1 MSITRRSAMK
11 IGMAG
16 VLAASVGGAAKEA
29 AGARRSFRLG
39 GPIFLKT
46 DDPALLAR
54 EHRRLGYGAAY
65 CPEFATLD
73 DLKTVREIERSFAA
87 ENVIIAEVGAWR
99 NMLDPDTAK
108 RSANLEYVVQ
118 RCALA
123 DEIGA
128 RCCVDIAGSFNKD
141 SWYGPDPR
149 NLSEEFFEQTVQN
162 CRYILDHVKPKRTR
176 FTIEMMGWNLPDG
189 PDAYL
194 ELIKAVDRKA
204 FAVHLDICNG
214 INSPRRFY
222 ENSAFIRECFKKLG
236 PWIVSCHGKDL
247 KWIIEYN
254 VRFKEVAP
262 GSGQIDYGTYI
273 DEIARLDADIPLM
286 LEHMNTEAEYDDG
299 RKYIQALA
307 ASRGLVLNPAP
318 LRISV
323 TTPADRSSREGSI

>member
-1 MSITRRSAMK
+1 MNITRRSAVK
-11 IGMAG
+11 LG
-16 VLAASVGGAAKEA
+16 A
-29 AGARRSFRLG
+29 AGALAGLKSSAQVTEYGEHGLRLG
-39 GPIFLKT
+39 GPVFLKT
-46 DDPALLAR
+46 EDPALLAR

-65 CPEFATLD
+65 CPEFATLA

-87 ENVIIAEVGAWR
+87 ERIVIAEVGAWR
-99 NMLDPDTAK
+99 NMLDPDPAK
-108 RSANLEYVVQ
+108 RNANLDYVVQ

-141 SWYGPDPR
+141 SWYGPDPQ
-149 NLSEEFFEQTVQN
+149 NLSQEFFDQTVQN
-162 CRYILDHVKPKRTR
+162 CRHILDQVKPKRTR

-194 ELIKAVDRKA
+194 ELLRAVDRKA

-222 ENSAFIRECFKKLG
+222 ENAAYIRECFKKLG

-254 VRFKEVAP
+254 VRFQEVAP
-262 GSGQIDYGTYI
+262 GSGQIDYGTYL
-273 DEIARLDADIPLM
+273 EELARLDADVPLM
-286 LEHMNTEAEYDDG
+286 LEHLSSAAEYDQG
-299 RKYIQALA
+299 RNYIQSLA
-307 ASRGLVLNPAP
+307 TSKGIVLN
-318 LRISV
+318 R
-323 TTPADRSSREGSI
+323 G

>member
-1 MSITRRSAMK
+1 MKITRR
-11 IGMAG
+11 
-16 VLAASVGGAAKEA
+16 LAVKLGA
-29 AGARRSFRLG
+29 AGALAHTIVSRGQAAGTARRGVRLG
-39 GPIFLKT
+39 GPVFLKT
-46 DDPALLAR
+46 EDSTLLAR

-65 CPEFATLD
+65 CPEFASLA
-73 DLKTVREIERSFAA
+73 DLKGLREIERAFAA

-99 NMLDPDTAK
+99 NMLDPDPAK
-108 RSANLEYVVQ
+108 RSANLDYVMQ

-123 DEIGA
+123 DELGA

-149 NLSEEFFEQTVQN
+149 NLSQEFFEQTVQN
-162 CRYILDHVKPKRTR
+162 CHYILDHVKPKRTR

-222 ENSAFIRECFKKLG
+222 ESAAFIRECFKKLG

-254 VRFKEVAP
+254 VRFQEVAP
-262 GSGQIDYGTYI
+262 GSGQIDYGAYL
-273 DEIARLDADIPLM
+273 DELVRLDAGVPLM
-286 LEHMNTEAEYDDG
+286 LEHLSSPAEYDSG
-299 RKYIQALA
+299 RKFIQTLA
-307 ASRGLVLNPAP
+307 ASKGIVLNHA
-318 LRISV
+318 
-323 TTPADRSSREGSI
+323 

>member
-1 MSITRRSAMK
+1 MNITRRSAVK
-11 IGMAG
+11 LG
-16 VLAASVGGAAKEA
+16 A
-29 AGARRSFRLG
+29 AGALAGLKSSAQVTEYGEHGLRLG
-39 GPIFLKT
+39 GPVFLKT
-46 DDPALLAR
+46 EDPALLAR

-65 CPEFATLD
+65 CPEFATLS

-87 ENVIIAEVGAWR
+87 ERIVIAEVGAWR
-99 NMLDPDTAK
+99 NMLDPDPAK
-108 RSANLEYVVQ
+108 RNANLDYVVQ

-141 SWYGPDPR
+141 SWYGPDPQ
-149 NLSEEFFEQTVQN
+149 NLSQEFFDQTVQN
-162 CRYILDHVKPKRTR
+162 CRHILDQVKPKRTR

-194 ELIKAVDRKA
+194 ELLRAVDRKA

-222 ENSAFIRECFKKLG
+222 ENAAYIRECFKKLG

-254 VRFKEVAP
+254 VRFQEVAP
-262 GSGQIDYGTYI
+262 GSGQIDYGAYL
-273 DEIARLDADIPLM
+273 EELARLDADVPLM
-286 LEHMNTEAEYDDG
+286 LEHLSSAAEYDQG
-299 RKYIQALA
+299 RKYIQSLA
-307 ASRGLVLNPAP
+307 TSKGIVLN
-318 LRISV
+318 R
-323 TTPADRSSREGSI
+323 G

>member
-1 MSITRRSAMK
+1 MNITRRSAVK
-11 IGMAG
+11 LG
-16 VLAASVGGAAKEA
+16 A
-29 AGARRSFRLG
+29 AGALAGLKSSAQVTEYGEHGLRLG
-39 GPIFLKT
+39 GPVFLKT
-46 DDPALLAR
+46 EDPALLAR

-65 CPEFATLD
+65 CPEFATLA

-87 ENVIIAEVGAWR
+87 ERVVIAEVGAWR
-99 NMLDPDTAK
+99 NMLDPDPAK
-108 RSANLEYVVQ
+108 RNANLDYVVQ

-141 SWYGPDPR
+141 SWYGPDPQ
-149 NLSEEFFEQTVQN
+149 NLSQEFFDQTVQN
-162 CRYILDHVKPKRTR
+162 CRHILDQVKPKRTR

-194 ELIKAVDRKA
+194 ELLRAVDRKA

-222 ENSAFIRECFKKLG
+222 ENAAYIRECFKKLG

-254 VRFKEVAP
+254 VRFQEVAP
-262 GSGQIDYGTYI
+262 GSGQIDYGAYL
-273 DEIARLDADIPLM
+273 EELARLDADVPLM
-286 LEHMNTEAEYDDG
+286 LEHLSSAAEYDQG
-299 RKYIQALA
+299 RKYIQSLA
-307 ASRGLVLNPAP
+307 TSKGIVLN
-318 LRISV
+318 R
-323 TTPADRSSREGSI
+323 G

>member
-1 MSITRRSAMK
+1 MAMK
-11 IGMAG
+11 LG
-16 VLAASVGGAAKEA
+16 A
-29 AGARRSFRLG
+29 AGAMAHTLDSPARTVGTARRGVRLG
-39 GPIFLKT
+39 GPVFLKT
-46 DDPALLAR
+46 EDPSLLAR
-54 EHRRLGYGAAY
+54 EHRRLGYGAGY
-65 CPEFATLD
+65 CPESATLA
-73 DLKTVREIERSFAA
+73 DLKGLRDIERAFGA

-99 NMLDPDTAK
+99 NMLDPNPAK

-123 DEIGA
+123 DELGA
-128 RCCVDIAGSFNKD
+128 RCCVDIAGSFNED

-149 NLSEEFFEQTVQN
+149 NLSQDFFEQTVQN

-194 ELIKAVDRKA
+194 DLIKAVDRKA

-222 ENSAFIRECFKKLG
+222 ESAAFIRECFKKLG

-254 VRFKEVAP
+254 VRFQEVAP
-262 GSGQIDYGTYI
+262 GSGQIDYGAYL
-273 DEIARLDADIPLM
+273 DELARLDAGVPLM
-286 LEHMNTEAEYDDG
+286 LEHLSSPAEYDSG
-299 RKYIQALA
+299 RKFIQSLA
-307 ASRGLVLNPAP
+307 ASKGIVLNEA
-318 LRISV
+318 
-323 TTPADRSSREGSI
+323 

>member
-1 MSITRRSAMK
+1 MNITRRSAVK
-11 IGMAG
+11 LG
-16 VLAASVGGAAKEA
+16 A
-29 AGARRSFRLG
+29 AGALAGLKSSAQVTEYGEHGLRLG
-39 GPIFLKT
+39 GPVFLKT
-46 DDPALLAR
+46 EDPALLAR

-65 CPEFATLD
+65 CPEFATLA

-87 ENVIIAEVGAWR
+87 ERIVIAEVGAWR
-99 NMLDPDTAK
+99 NMLDPDPAK
-108 RSANLEYVVQ
+108 RNANLDYVVQ

-141 SWYGPDPR
+141 SWYGPDPQ
-149 NLSEEFFEQTVQN
+149 NLSQEFFDQTVQN
-162 CRYILDHVKPKRTR
+162 CRHILDQVKPKRTR

-194 ELIKAVDRKA
+194 ELLRAVDRKA

-222 ENSAFIRECFKKLG
+222 ENAAYIRECFKKLG

-254 VRFKEVAP
+254 VRFQEVAP
-262 GSGQIDYGTYI
+262 GSGQINYGAYL
-273 DEIARLDADIPLM
+273 EELARLDADVPLM
-286 LEHMNTEAEYDDG
+286 LEHLSSAAEYDQG
-299 RKYIQALA
+299 RKYIQSLA
-307 ASRGLVLNPAP
+307 TSKGIVLN
-318 LRISV
+318 R
-323 TTPADRSSREGSI
+323 G

>member
-1 MSITRRSAMK
+1 MNITRRSAVK
-11 IGMAG
+11 LG
-16 VLAASVGGAAKEA
+16 A
-29 AGARRSFRLG
+29 AGALAGLKSSAQVTEYGEHGLRLG
-39 GPIFLKT
+39 GPVFLKT
-46 DDPALLAR
+46 EDPALLAR

-65 CPEFATLD
+65 CPEFATLA

-87 ENVIIAEVGAWR
+87 ESIVIAEVGAWR
-99 NMLDPDTAK
+99 NMLDPDPAK
-108 RSANLEYVVQ
+108 RNANLDYVVQ

-141 SWYGPDPR
+141 SWYGPDPQ
-149 NLSEEFFEQTVQN
+149 NLSQEFFDQTVQN
-162 CRYILDHVKPKRTR
+162 CRHILDQVKPKRTR

-194 ELIKAVDRKA
+194 ELLRAVDRKA

-222 ENSAFIRECFKKLG
+222 ENAAYIRECFKKLG

-254 VRFKEVAP
+254 VRFQEVAP
-262 GSGQIDYGTYI
+262 GSGQIDCGAYL
-273 DEIARLDADIPLM
+273 EELARLDADVPLM
-286 LEHMNTEAEYDDG
+286 LEHLSSAAEYDQG
-299 RKYIQALA
+299 RKYIQSLA
-307 ASRGLVLNPAP
+307 TSKGIVLN
-318 LRISV
+318 R
-323 TTPADRSSREGSI
+323 G

>member
-1 MSITRRSAMK
+1 MNITRRSAVK
-11 IGMAG
+11 LG
-16 VLAASVGGAAKEA
+16 A
-29 AGARRSFRLG
+29 AGALAGLKSSAQVTEYGEHGLRLG
-39 GPIFLKT
+39 GPVFLKT
-46 DDPALLAR
+46 EDPALLAR

-65 CPEFATLD
+65 CPEFATLA

-87 ENVIIAEVGAWR
+87 ERIVIAEVGAWR
-99 NMLDPDTAK
+99 NMLDPDPAK
-108 RSANLEYVVQ
+108 RNANLDYVVQ

-141 SWYGPDPR
+141 SWYGPDPQ
-149 NLSEEFFEQTVQN
+149 NLSQEFFDQTVQN
-162 CRYILDHVKPKRTR
+162 CRHILDQVKPKRTR

-194 ELIKAVDRKA
+194 ELLRAVDRKA

-222 ENSAFIRECFKKLG
+222 ENAAYIRECFKKLG

-254 VRFKEVAP
+254 VRFQEVAP
-262 GSGQIDYGTYI
+262 GSGQIDYGAYL
-273 DEIARLDADIPLM
+273 EELARLDADVPLM
-286 LEHMNTEAEYDDG
+286 LEHLSSAAEYDQG
-299 RKYIQALA
+299 RNYIQSLA
-307 ASRGLVLNPAP
+307 TSKGIVLN
-318 LRISV
+318 R
-323 TTPADRSSREGSI
+323 G

>member
-1 MSITRRSAMK
+1 MNITRRFAVK
-11 IGMAG
+11 LG
-16 VLAASVGGAAKEA
+16 A
-29 AGARRSFRLG
+29 AGALAGLKSSAQVTEYGEHGLRLG
-39 GPIFLKT
+39 GPVFLKT
-46 DDPALLAR
+46 EDPALLAR

-65 CPEFATLD
+65 CPEFATLA

-87 ENVIIAEVGAWR
+87 ERIVIAEVGAWR
-99 NMLDPDTAK
+99 NMLDPDPAK
-108 RSANLEYVVQ
+108 RNANLDYVVQ

-141 SWYGPDPR
+141 SWYGPDPQ
-149 NLSEEFFEQTVQN
+149 NLSQEFFDQTVQN
-162 CRYILDHVKPKRTR
+162 CRHILDQVKPKRTR

-194 ELIKAVDRKA
+194 ELLRAVDRKA

-222 ENSAFIRECFKKLG
+222 ENAAYIRECFKKLG

-254 VRFKEVAP
+254 VRFQEVAP
-262 GSGQIDYGTYI
+262 GSGQIDYGTYL
-273 DEIARLDADIPLM
+273 EELARLDADVPLM
-286 LEHMNTEAEYDDG
+286 LEHLSSAAEYDQG
-299 RKYIQALA
+299 RNYIQSLA
-307 ASRGLVLNPAP
+307 TSKGIVLN
-318 LRISV
+318 R
-323 TTPADRSSREGSI
+323 G

>member
-1 MSITRRSAMK
+1 MNITRRSAVK
-11 IGMAG
+11 LG
-16 VLAASVGGAAKEA
+16 A
-29 AGARRSFRLG
+29 AGALAGLKSSAQVTEYGEHGLRLG
-39 GPIFLKT
+39 GPVFLKT
-46 DDPALLAR
+46 EDPALLAR

-65 CPEFATLD
+65 CPEFATLA

-87 ENVIIAEVGAWR
+87 ETIVIAEVGAWR
-99 NMLDPDTAK
+99 NMLDPDPAK
-108 RSANLEYVVQ
+108 RNANLDYVVQ

-141 SWYGPDPR
+141 SWYGPDPQ
-149 NLSEEFFEQTVQN
+149 NLSQEFFDQTVQN
-162 CRYILDHVKPKRTR
+162 CRHILDQVKPKRTR

-194 ELIKAVDRKA
+194 ELLRAVDRKA

-222 ENSAFIRECFKKLG
+222 ENAAYIRECFKKLG

-254 VRFKEVAP
+254 VRFQEVAP
-262 GSGQIDYGTYI
+262 GSGQIDYGAYL
-273 DEIARLDADIPLM
+273 EELARLDADVPLM
-286 LEHMNTEAEYDDG
+286 LEHLSSAAEYDQG
-299 RKYIQALA
+299 RKYIQSLA
-307 ASRGLVLNPAP
+307 TSKGIVLN
-318 LRISV
+318 R
-323 TTPADRSSREGSI
+323 G

>member
-1 MSITRRSAMK
+1 MNITRRSAVK
-11 IGMAG
+11 LG
-16 VLAASVGGAAKEA
+16 A
-29 AGARRSFRLG
+29 AGALAGLKSSAQVTGYGEHGLRLG
-39 GPIFLKT
+39 GPVFLKT
-46 DDPALLAR
+46 EDPALLAR

-65 CPEFATLD
+65 CPEFATLA

-87 ENVIIAEVGAWR
+87 ERVVIAEVGAWR
-99 NMLDPDTAK
+99 NMLDPDPAK
-108 RSANLEYVVQ
+108 RNANLDYVVQ

-141 SWYGPDPR
+141 SWYGPDPQ
-149 NLSEEFFEQTVQN
+149 NLSQEFFDQTVQN
-162 CRYILDHVKPKRTR
+162 CRHILDQVKPKRTR

-194 ELIKAVDRKA
+194 ELLRAVDRKA

-222 ENSAFIRECFKKLG
+222 ENAAYIRECFKKLG

-254 VRFKEVAP
+254 VRFQEVAP
-262 GSGQIDYGTYI
+262 GSGQINYGAYL
-273 DEIARLDADIPLM
+273 EELARLDADVPLM
-286 LEHMNTEAEYDDG
+286 LEHLSSAAEYDQG
-299 RKYIQALA
+299 RKYIQSLA
-307 ASRGLVLNPAP
+307 TSKGIVLN
-318 LRISV
+318 R
-323 TTPADRSSREGSI
+323 G